1 MLPVSMPCDLNKY
14 KALLSWENV
23 YSFTTATFTTFFH
36 SQSSEDCCTAILLR
50 LKLTFHLFIS
60 IEIQQLLQNKYV
72 NMPGALI
79 QENTNKVLLLL
90 HINNIPQSVSTQ
102 KPSLIIACI
111 SSGHFLAIYS
121 LAICESTFF
130 SPKYC

>member
-1 MLPVSMPCDLNKY
+1 M
-14 KALLSWENV
+14 
-23 YSFTTATFTTFFH
+23 FTTFFH

-130 SPKYC
+130 FPKILLITSPTYTQK